1 MQSSDNLRM
10 ESSKEKSM
18 KLTWKSLGLAVICVA
33 ALIVMTAAVVVS
45 QNPSGPPRGDGFR
58 RGPGPRGGG
67 LPFLRDLNLT
77 DDQKAEIKKI
87 LDNEAATTKDLH
99 DKLRALHQGE
109 PEPFSTTF
117 DEASVRAA
125 AESRAKID
133 IELQVSHA
141 RTMSQI
147 ANVLTAEQRAQL
159 AARKGQFHE
168 GPPPPPEP

>member
-1 MQSSDNLRM
+1 
-10 ESSKEKSM
+10 M
-18 KLTWKSLGLAVICVA
+18 KLSWKTLGLAAICVSA
-33 ALIVMTAAVVVS
+33 VIVMTAAVVVS
-45 QNPSGPPRGDGFR
+45 QGQGDFR

-87 LDNEAATTKDLH
+87 MESEAASTKDLH
-99 DKLRALHQGE
+99 DKLRTLHESE
-109 PEPFSTTF
+109 PAPFSTTF

-125 AESRAKID
+125 AEARAKIEV
-133 IELQVSHA
+133 ELQVAHA

-147 ANVLTAEQRAQL
+147 ANILTADQRAQL
-159 AARKGQFHE
+159 EARKPQFRE

>member
-1 MQSSDNLRM
+1 
-10 ESSKEKSM
+10 M
-18 KLTWKSLGLAVICVA
+18 KLSWKTLGLAAISVL

-45 QNPSGPPRGDGFR
+45 QGQGDFR
-58 RGPGPRGGG
+58 RGPRGEG
-67 LPFLRDLNLT
+67 LPFLRNLNLT
-77 DDQKAEIKKI
+77 DAQKAEIKKI
-87 LDNEAATTKDLH
+87 MDSEAASTKDLH
-99 DKLRALHQGE
+99 DQLRTLHESE
-109 PEPFSTTF
+109 PAPFSTTF

-125 AESRAKID
+125 AEARAKIE

-159 AARKGQFHE
+159 EARKPQFRE

>member
-1 MQSSDNLRM
+1 
-10 ESSKEKSM
+10 M
-18 KLTWKSLGLAVICVA
+18 KLSWKTLGLAVICVS

-45 QNPSGPPRGDGFR
+45 QGPGDFH
-58 RGPGPRGGG
+58 RGPGPRGEG
-67 LPFLRDLNLT
+67 LPFLRNLNLT

-87 LDNEAATTKDLH
+87 MESEAASTRDLH
-99 DKLRALHQGE
+99 DKLRTLHESE
-109 PEPFSTTF
+109 PGPFSTTF

-125 AESRAKID
+125 AEARAKIEV
-133 IELQVSHA
+133 ELQVSHA

-159 AARKGQFHE
+159 EARKPQFRE

>member
-1 MQSSDNLRM
+1 
-10 ESSKEKSM
+10 M
-18 KLTWKSLGLAVICVA
+18 KLSWKTLGLAAICVSA
-33 ALIVMTAAVVVS
+33 VIVMTAAVVVS
-45 QNPSGPPRGDGFR
+45 QGQGDFR

-87 LDNEAATTKDLH
+87 MESEFASTKDLH
-99 DKLRALHQGE
+99 DQLKTLHESE
-109 PEPFSTTF
+109 PAPFSTTF

-125 AESRAKID
+125 AEARAKIEV
-133 IELQVSHA
+133 ELQVAHA

-147 ANVLTAEQRAQL
+147 ANILTADQRAQL
-159 AARKGQFHE
+159 EARKPQFRE